1 MSKETKLKTT
11 RQQKGLKQWEVA
23 EKARITTR
31 QYQRYESGERV
42 PRADTAKLIAKAL
55 NSTVEELF

>member
-1 MSKETKLKTT
+1 MNTRLKTT
-11 RQQKGLKQWEVA
+11 RQQKGLTQVEVA
-23 EKARITTR
+23 KKANITVTS
-31 QYQRYESGERV
+31 YQRYETGERI